1 VPQPIPCPGLPL
13 PRSRASLYHV
23 PPTNDAPG
31 IHLGTSAFTAA
42 GWEDSFY
49 PEGMKPADYLTYYAT
64 KFDTVEVDST
74 FYRTPSAA
82 TVNGWARK
90 TPDGFL
96 FSVKV
101 PQSITHEKML
111 VGAEA
116 EFKQFVET
124 MDLLGPKLGPMVL
137 QFPYFNR
144 TKFKSG
150 GEFLKLLAAFIK
162 KLPSGH
168 QFAVEIRNKS
178 WLDARFAGA
187 LRDHNVALVLQ
198 DHSWMPR
205 PAQLFEQFDPITVD
219 FTYIRWLGDRK
230 GIEERTKTWDVV
242 IVDRTREL
250 AEWVEIVRKVHKRR
264 IQIFAYANNH
274 YAGHAPATVEQFQQM
289 LGPLEPPK
297 PRRMEKERS
306 LFD

>member
-1 VPQPIPCPGLPL
+1 
-13 PRSRASLYHV
+13 V

-42 GWEDSFY
+42 GWEGSFY
-49 PEGMKPADYLTYYAT
+49 PQGMKPADYLTYYAT

-96 FSVKV
+96 FSAKV
-101 PQSITHEKML
+101 PQVITHEKML

-116 EFKQFVET
+116 EFKQFLET
-124 MDLLGPKLGPMVL
+124 MDLLGEKLGPMVL

-150 GEFLKLLAAFIK
+150 GEFLKLLTALME
-162 KLPSGH
+162 KLPSDH
-168 QFAVEIRNKS
+168 MFAIEIRNKS

-205 PAQLFEQFDPITVD
+205 PAQLFEQFDPITAD

-230 GIEERTKTWDVV
+230 GIEQRTKTWDVV

-289 LGPLEPPK
+289 LGPLEPAR